1 MATLPLAE
9 VRAALSRFVDLA
21 ARTHER
27 IEITRNGR
35 RAAVLIGA
43 DDYDALLETLEV
55 LRDQMLL
62 RDHLEGTE
70 AIEAGQG
77 VSIDGLERAMLEA
90 GRLPRD
96 DRG

>member
-1 MATLPLAE
+1 MTTLPLAE

-35 RAAVLIGA
+35 RAAVLLGA

-55 LRDQMLL
+55 LRDQALL
-62 RDHLEGTE
+62 RDHLEGAQ

-77 VSIDGLERAMLEA
+77 VTVDELERTMLEA
-90 GRLPRD
+90 GRLPHNNPA
-96 DRG
+96 